1 MPPSA
6 PDYHTR
12 MIGRSLPA
20 RRPVRTHQPM
30 LQRPNFLPMIG
41 VIGAFVGM
49 VWAVI
54 TTPESVSEPGALA
67 VPAAGLAIGLAAAP
81 FLAAASSLRNLFRTE
96 NVIALCP
103 AYWALMDLIQGSYE
117 MPNVRQGE
125 VTTVFMC
132 IGLYSCLFW
141 CGTMGRKWTLPKAL
155 RELGRYRP
163 TDGSLISLSVL
174 MFVLG
179 MLTFAVPSGFN
190 PQVMLNGL
198 MADRWGAPW
207 SRGGLGGWNAIIDH
221 FAYFGYLLP
230 TVAAMLLRRNGV
242 GAMSGWVVIGF
253 SVVFFAF
260 VAQGGS
266 RRIVGACVVAAII
279 YTVLDMPKLR
289 YYHLLVA
296 GVFVAGLLWVMQ
308 VMLISRNM
316 GAGGGALSAA
326 SSYVTDSMT
335 GKIKTRASKLAV
347 DDNFFRQCQVAA
359 VIPRLHPYVYFQY
372 IGYVLARP
380 IPRALWKNKPVDG
393 GFAIH
398 YIVNEGASLSTTVIG
413 ELYMSWGLMA
423 CMIGGWL
430 VGRLSGLGDELFN
443 SVPGSFGSLIYGYI
457 TTWLLVGFRS
467 MQELVL
473 FSYPLMALIVLSN
486 YLRNFTRSN

>member
-1 MPPSA
+1 
-6 PDYHTR
+6 
-12 MIGRSLPA
+12 MISNSENDRIIGLGRSLPA
-20 RRPVRTHQPM
+20 RRMVRRHVPIRQNPS
-30 LQRPNFLPMIG
+30 FLPVIG
-41 VIGAFVGM
+41 IIGAFLGM
-49 VWAVI
+49 IWAVI
-54 TTPESVSEPGALA
+54 STPERVSEPGALST
-67 VPAAGLAIGLAAAP
+67 PALGFAIGLAAAP
-81 FLAAASSLRNLFRTE
+81 LLSAASSLRNLFRTE

-125 VTTVFMC
+125 VVTVFMC

-141 CGTMGRKWTLPKAL
+141 LGTMGRGWRLPASL
-155 RELGRYRP
+155 RELGAFRP
-163 TDGSLISLSVL
+163 TDGTLLLLSIL

-179 MLTFAVPSGFN
+179 MLAFAVPSGFN
-190 PQVMLNGL
+190 PTVMLKGL
-198 MADRWGAPW
+198 VADRWSAPW
-207 SRGGLGGWNAIIDH
+207 SRSSMGGWNAIIDH
-221 FAYFGYLLP
+221 FVYFGYLLP
-230 TVAAMLLRRNGV
+230 TVAAMLLRRNGI
-242 GAMSGWVVIGF
+242 GGLAGWLVIGF
-253 SVVFFAF
+253 SIVFFAF

-266 RRIVGACVVAAII
+266 RRIVGACVMAAII
-279 YTVLDMPKLR
+279 YTVLDMPKLK
-289 YYHLLVA
+289 YYHLLMA
-296 GVFVAGLLWVMQ
+296 AVFVFGLLWVMQ
-308 VMLISRNM
+308 VMLVSRNL
-316 GAGGGALSAA
+316 GAGGGTLAAA

-359 VIPRLHPYVYFQY
+359 VIPRSHPYVYFQY

-398 YIVNEGASLSTTVIG
+398 YIVNEGASLSTTIIG

-423 CMIGGWL
+423 CMIGGWI
-430 VGRLSGLGDELFN
+430 VGRLSGIGDELFA
-443 SVPGSFGSLIYGYI
+443 SVTGSFGSLIYGYV

-473 FSYPLMALIVLSN
+473 FSYPLLALIVLSS